1 MRTPERELG
10 KAWLGTLRGIGVRSK
25 LCYGYIATMAV
36 LSTTLRCVLYYASS
50 DGLLVP
56 QNFMLTM
63 NIGTGVEAKRSLF
76 LATAGRSSKTRS
88 SERAGRNGRDEAT
101 AIWSTANFEGP
112 WPSPILALNGFRL
125 PSF

>member
-1 MRTPERELG
+1 MT
-10 KAWLGTLRGIGVRSK
+10 
-25 LCYGYIATMAV
+25 
-36 LSTTLRCVLYYASS
+36 STIKSQVI
-50 DGLLVP
+50 
-56 QNFMLTM
+56 MLTM
-63 NIGTGVEAKRSLF
+63 NIGTGVEAEISLF

-112 WPSPILALNGFRL
+112 WSNPILALDGFRL